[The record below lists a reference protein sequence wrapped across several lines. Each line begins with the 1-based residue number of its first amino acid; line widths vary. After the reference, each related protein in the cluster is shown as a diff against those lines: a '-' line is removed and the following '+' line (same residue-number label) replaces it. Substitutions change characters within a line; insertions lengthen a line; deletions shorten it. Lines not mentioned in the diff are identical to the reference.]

1 MEPFID
7 FGLFEILAA
16 SGIAWFA
23 RKIYTRRVTGVA
35 FLAISVIAPAVLIFF
50 SGEGWTRWLAAFCL
64 MAAAVNAAV
73 LLPVALQRRD
83 A

>member
-16 SGIAWFA
+16 SGIAWLA

-35 FLAISVIAPAVLIFF
+35 FLGVSVTAPAVLIFL
-50 SGEGWTRWLAAFCL
+50 STDGLMRWLAAFCL
-64 MAAAVNAAV
+64 AAAVVNAAV
-73 LLPVALQRRD
+73 LLPVAMQRPD
-83 A
+83 P